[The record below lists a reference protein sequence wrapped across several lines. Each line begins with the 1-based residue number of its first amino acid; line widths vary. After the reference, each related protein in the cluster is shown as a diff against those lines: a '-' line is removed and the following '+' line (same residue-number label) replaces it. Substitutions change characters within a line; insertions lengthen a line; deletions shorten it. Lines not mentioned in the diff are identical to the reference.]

1 MGLSSFNNLLFQ
13 QGIGGSTI
21 LRGKFF
27 VIGEQKDQ
35 LWMQIWRFGF
45 GRSVSGS
52 VYSEGTYLTK
62 DDEKSYWGRIKYL
75 QDEKIADELLYST
88 GTAQTPP
95 STNKAVE
102 NPKLLLVKGSV
113 IFGYGLEPQPV
124 GHFILTE
131 TESVSTTTEESDY
144 GIDDDDDYETDSYGF
159 STENSKENQMRPNEN
174 GHDQPYFGSDNAFQ

>member
-1 MGLSSFNNLLFQ
+1 
-13 QGIGGSTI
+13 
-21 LRGKFF
+21 
-27 VIGEQKDQ
+27 
-35 LWMQIWRFGF
+35 MQIWRFGF

-62 DDEKSYWGRIKYL
+62 DDEKSYWGRIKYVP
-75 QDEKIADELLYST
+75 DKKIADEIYST
-88 GTAQTPP
+88 GTAETPP
-95 STNKAVE
+95 GTNEAVE

-131 TESVSTTTEESDY
+131 TESVSTIEEESDTE
-144 GIDDDDDYETDSYGF
+144 IDDDDNETDSYGF
-159 STENSKENQMRPNEN
+159 STENSKENEMRPNEN